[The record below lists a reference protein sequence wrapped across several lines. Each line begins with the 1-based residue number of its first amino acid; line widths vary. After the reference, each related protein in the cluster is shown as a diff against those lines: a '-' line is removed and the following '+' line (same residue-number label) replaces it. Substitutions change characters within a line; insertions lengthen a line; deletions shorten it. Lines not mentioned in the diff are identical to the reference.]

1 MRVENRIELDET
13 ESRSAREAVK
23 SVVLYKIAERRAL
36 VSSNNS
42 VLVARGERG
51 KRTSAGGGQV
61 GN

>member
-13 ESRSAREAVK
+13 ESRSEREAVK

-42 VLVARGERG
+42 VLVARGDRG
-51 KRTSAGGGQV
+51 EVQ
-61 GN
+61 